1 MNEQGPEGPTGNVGN
16 PGINE
21 LDSLKQTATTMGI
34 TFHPNIGLDKLK
46 AKIEAVRS
54 PVALD
59 EEVTIEEEYA
69 GEELETIAVA
79 AAGSRLSTYTPNAKV
94 TAAEL
99 KNKRKQ
105 DATRLVRIRVTNMNP
120 IKGNIKGEIIS
131 AGNAE
136 IGFVK
141 KMIPYNAE
149 QGWHV
154 PNILLTVLR
163 NKKFMS
169 HYEVKIGNRR
179 VKRHRLVPEY
189 AIEVMEP
196 LTGKEI
202 GELKQRQIIA
212 GAGA

>member
-1 MNEQGPEGPTGNVGN
+1 MTEQGPE
-16 PGINE
+16 GINE

>member
-1 MNEQGPEGPTGNVGN
+1 MSEEKEENNEVVPS
-16 PGINE
+16 E
-21 LDSLKQTATTMGI
+21 LDLLKQTATTMGI

-46 AKIEAVRS
+46 GKIAEAKE
-54 PVALD
+54 PVKAAD
-59 EEVTIEEEYA
+59 PEMTIEEEYA
-69 GEELETIAVA
+69 DEELDTIETAEVD
-79 AAGSRLSTYTPNAKV
+79 SRLTTYTPNAKV

-99 KNKRKQ
+99 KAKRKQ
-105 DATRLVRIRVTNMNP
+105 AATRLVRIRVTNMNP
-120 IKGNIKGEIIS
+120 IKGNIKGEVLS

-149 QGWHV
+149 NGWHV
-154 PNILLTVLR
+154 PQILLTVLR

-169 HYEVKIGNRR
+169 HYEQKIGNKR
-179 VKRHRLVPEY
+179 VKKHRLVPEY

-202 GELKQRQIIA
+202 EELKQRQIIA